1 MRDKKYFS
9 RFRAPLVPT
18 PNLVAAQVDS
28 FRTLLDKSVRET
40 FKEFTPIKDYSGKKF
55 DLEFL
60 KVELGEPKYDEHYAK
75 ANKLTLDI
83 PVRAQIRLKNKAT
96 NSEKE
101 QEIFLADLP
110 VMTEHGTFIIN
121 GVERV
126 IVPQLARSYGVFF
139 TAEEVKGKRH
149 FGAKIIPAR
158 GAWIEMEADA
168 AGDISVRIDR
178 KRKFP
183 AISLLRVLGASFD
196 SDIKSLFSKSPE
208 GKKWLEVA
216 LERDP
221 AKTIDEAYIEIHKRL
236 RDGDLAT
243 AQNAR
248 DYINSIFSTERYDL
262 SRVGR
267 YRFNQ
272 RFGKSL
278 DESELLRK
286 TLSLDDVVLVINHIL
301 KLENDPEAVED
312 NIDHLGSRRVRYV
325 GEMLQGR
332 LRVGLT
338 HMKRNIQDRMST
350 IDADATLPQQFV
362 NPRPLQARIKEF
374 FTTNQLSQ
382 FMQQEN
388 ALTELEHLRTLSALG
403 PGGLTRER
411 AGFEVRDV
419 HPSHYGR
426 LCPIHT
432 PEGPNIGLILRL
444 STFARLNEFG
454 MIETPYAKVVK
465 GIVTKE
471 IVYLNAAEEEKQRIA
486 HGATVLAEDGKI
498 LEDVVEVRQNGEPIR
513 VTREQVDYIDV
524 SPEQPFS
531 IATSMI
537 PFLEHDD
544 ANRALMGSNMQKQAT
559 PCIVPEAPLVGTGM
573 EERAA
578 KDTGRLI
585 YAKEAGTVTKAD
597 GRLIAVKNEKGKE
610 TEYPLVNF
618 VRTNGFTA
626 LHQRPSVE
634 VGQKVKKGQLLGDMS
649 TSDNGQLALGQNA
662 LVAFMCWSGANYEDA
677 IIISERMVKDSKFSS
692 IHIEEFVCNVRD
704 TKLGP
709 EETTHDIPNVSET
722 KLRNLDEDGV
732 VRPGSEVRP
741 GDILVGKITPKGE
754 TQLTPEERLLRSI
767 FGDKARD
774 VKDSSLRMENGKR
787 GRIIGVKVF
796 SREQGHQLESGIIKR
811 IHIEIAQLRTVSVGD
826 KLAGRHG
833 NKGVIS
839 RILPEEDMPYT
850 ADGRPVDVILTPLGV
865 PSRMNLG
872 QILELHLGLAANS
885 LNYQAIC
892 PPFAGATEGEIREE
906 LKKAGHNDTGK
917 VKLFDGRT
925 GEQFEQD
932 ISVGYMYILK
942 LHHMVED
949 KIHMRSIGPYSLITQ
964 QPLGG
969 KAQGGGQRFGEMEV
983 WALLGY
989 GAAYTLREMLTI
1001 KSDDIQGRSAA
1012 FDSLVRGERITH
1024 HFAPA
1029 SFNVLLHTLRGLAL
1043 DVELMRGGEA
1053 IRSGRKTPG
1062 AEVSDFD
1069 AVRIRPASPERILEW
1084 SHGEVTKP
1092 ETINYRTQRP
1102 EKNSLFDEK
1111 IFGPERDYECYCG
1124 KYRGIRYKGIVCEKC
1139 GVEITRAIVRRER
1152 MGHVDLAVPVAHVW
1166 FLRAIPSRLATVL
1179 GISGGD
1185 LEKVVYFAGYI
1196 VNTIHQKEKDRIVG
1210 ELETEYKT
1218 KMKSLQDEK
1227 SKEKMK
1233 ELFLE
1238 AKRDIESI
1246 VVGAVLDEPK
1256 YHRFAIKYGAMFE
1269 AGIGAEAL
1277 YDLCKTLNLREV
1289 IKQIEVALPEA
1300 GAAEREKLSK
1310 RLSILRGM
1318 VRANVRPEWMFL
1330 SRIPVIPPGLRP
1342 MVALDGGRH
1351 ATSDANDLYR
1361 RVINRNNRL
1370 KKLLEIQAPDV
1381 ILRNEKRILQE
1392 AIDALIDNSIRHG
1405 GAAFSATTQA
1415 RTRPLKSLSDNLKG
1429 KHGLFRQNLLG
1440 KRVDYSGR
1448 SVIVVGPELKLSQ
1461 CGLPKHM
1468 ALELFRPFVIGKLL
1482 EKELAYN
1489 IRGAGRLIDEGVP
1502 EVWAILEDVIKDKYV
1517 LLNRAPTLHRLG
1529 IQAFQPI
1536 LIEGNA
1542 IQLHPMVCPAFNAD
1556 FDGDQMAVHV
1566 PLSPEAQTEA
1576 REIMAAPKN
1585 ILKPGNS
1592 EPVVASKL
1600 LDILLGSYWMTKE
1613 VAGMKGEGMA
1623 FPTPNAA
1630 ILAYDYRAVGFQAKI
1645 KVLPS
1650 EKEKY
1655 AQFGG
1660 QLFETT
1666 VGRLLFNTVFPSDY
1680 PYINYPIDKKS
1691 LAKLIDDLIARYGLD
1706 KIPDILDR
1714 IKHFGFRYVTQSG
1727 ITWSLDDIRIPK
1739 EKDAIVAA
1747 AQIKSDLVV
1756 KHWQEGLLSEEERY
1770 RMNIEVWHGAK
1781 SEVEKLMPATLPL
1794 HGSVSDML
1802 KSGARGSVAQVTM
1815 MAGMKGLIASP
1826 TGEAIEFPITKS
1838 MKEGL
1843 SPIEYFI
1850 TTHGSRKGLS
1860 DTALNTAK
1868 AGYLTRRLFD
1878 VAQDVVVAEEDCGT
1892 KGGFSVARESA
1903 SGIGTFLANN
1913 IDGRYLAADV
1923 EKDGKVEYKKGHF
1936 ITGSDAK
1943 RIEEL
1948 GVASVFVR
1956 SPVACKA
1963 THGLCARCYGAD
1975 LGTMKPV
1982 ALGEAV
1988 GTVAAQAIG
1997 EPGTQLTMR
2006 TFHAGG
2012 AAAVGGDIT
2021 QGLPRVEEIF
2031 ERRMPRNPAIV
2042 ASVSGEVVEIKDDGK
2057 ERIMVVA
2064 PDLEHKKGKKDV
2076 IEYEINPR
2084 RIPLVKVGDKVTKG
2098 QLLTDGSA
2106 DLSELFKYAGKDRTQ
2121 EYIISEVVKIYEL
2134 QGANISPKH
2143 LEVIIRQMFSRVR
2156 ITESGGTEY
2165 SPGDVSPEADFDR
2178 ANVKAEA
2185 AGGAAGKSEPLVM
2198 GILDVSL
2205 SRSSFLSAAS
2215 FQNTTRMLIKASIY
2229 GAVDKLEGLKE
2240 NVILGRLIPAGTGF
2254 KGSPK
2259 QALVQKFSPQPVENF
2274 EERRAAIPRE

>member
-1 MRDKKYFS
+1 MRDQKFFS
-9 RFRAPLVPT
+9 RYRTPRVET

-28 FRTLLDKSVRET
+28 YSLLLKEGVREI

-55 DLEFL
+55 DLEFV
-60 KVELGEPKYDEHYAK
+60 KIELGEPKFDEHYAK
-75 ANKLTLDI
+75 AQKMSLDI
-83 PVRAQIRLKNKAT
+83 PLRAIVKLKNKAQGT
-96 NSEKE
+96 EKE
-101 QEIFLADLP
+101 QEIFLADFPL
-110 VMTEHGTFIIN
+110 MTEHGTFVIN

-139 TAEEVKGKRH
+139 TSDEVKGKRH
-149 FGAKIIPAR
+149 FGAKVIPAR
-158 GAWIEMEADA
+158 GAWIEIEADA
-168 AGDISVRIDR
+168 DGQLQVRIDR

-183 AISLLRVLGASFD
+183 AISLLRVLGAHTDAQIKALFAD
-196 SDIKSLFSKSPE
+196 SPL
-208 GKKWLEVA
+208 GKEWIESA
-216 LERDP
+216 LEKDP
-221 AKTIDEAYIEIHKRL
+221 AKTVEDAYIEIHKRL

-243 AQNAR
+243 AANAR
-248 DYINSIFSTERYDL
+248 EYIDSIFSEDRYDL

-272 RFGKSL
+272 RFEKSL
-278 DESELLRK
+278 DEKDLTRK
-286 TLSLDDVVLVINHIL
+286 TLSLEDLVIVFDHVL
-301 KLENDPEAVED
+301 KLENDPEAMED

-325 GEMLQGR
+325 GEMLQQR

-350 IDADATLPQQFV
+350 IDTDATMPQQFV

-444 STFARLNEFG
+444 ATFARLNEFG
-454 MIETPYAKVVK
+454 MIETPYVRVAN
-465 GIVTKE
+465 GHVTGE
-471 IVYLNAAEEEKQRIA
+471 VVYLNAAEEEKQIVA
-486 HGATVLAEDGKI
+486 HGATRVADDGKI
-498 LEDVVEVRQNGEPIR
+498 VEDMVEVRLNGSPTR
-513 VTREQVDYIDV
+513 VPRKDVNYIDV
-524 SPEQPFS
+524 DPAQPFS

-559 PCIVPEAPLVGTGM
+559 PCIVPEAPLVATGM

-578 KDTGRLI
+578 RDTGRLI
-585 YAKEAGTVTKAD
+585 IAKEAGIVTQAD
-597 GRLIAVKNEKGKE
+597 GKRIKVKNEKGKE
-610 TEYPLVNF
+610 VEYPIVNF

-626 LHQRPSVE
+626 LHGRPAVSV
-634 VGQKVKKGQLLGDMS
+634 GTKVKKGDLLADTS
-649 TSDNGQLALGQNA
+649 TSDQGQLALGQNA

-677 IIISERMVKDSKFSS
+677 IIISERLVKNSKFAS

-709 EETTHDIPNVSET
+709 EETTHDIPNVSEA
-722 KLRNLDEDGV
+722 KLRNLDEDGII
-732 VRPGSEVRP
+732 RTGSEVRP

-796 SREQGHQLESGIIKR
+796 SREAGHQLESGIIKR

-839 RILPEEDMPYT
+839 RILPEEDMPYME
-850 ADGRPVDVILTPLGV
+850 DGRPVDVILTPLGV

-892 PPFAGATEGEIREE
+892 PPFAGATEIEIREE
-906 LKKAGHNDTGK
+906 LKKAGFNESGK
-917 VKLFDGRT
+917 MKLYDGRT

-1001 KSDDIQGRSAA
+1001 KSDDIMGRSAA
-1012 FDSLVRGERITH
+1012 FDSIVRGERISH
-1024 HFAPA
+1024 HYAPA

-1043 DVELMRGGEA
+1043 DVELMRGGQPMGA
-1053 IRSGRKTPG
+1053 RKGPG
-1062 AEVSDFD
+1062 SEVSDFD
-1069 AVRIRPASPERILEW
+1069 AVRIRPASPEKILEW

-1166 FLRAIPSRLATVL
+1166 FLRAIPSRLSMVL

-1196 VNTIHQKEKDRIVG
+1196 VTQVHKAEKERIMG
-1210 ELETEYKT
+1210 ELESEYKQ
-1218 KMKSLQDEK
+1218 KLKNLQDEK
-1227 SKEKMK
+1227 SKDKMK

-1238 AKRDIESI
+1238 AKHDIESI
-1246 VVGAVLDEPK
+1246 FVGAVLDEPK
-1256 YHRFAIKYGAMFE
+1256 YHRYVIKYGAMFE
-1269 AGIGAEAL
+1269 AGIGAEAM
-1277 YDLCKTLNLREV
+1277 YDLCKKLNLKEMA
-1289 IKQIEVALPEA
+1289 ENTEAALVKA
-1300 GAAEREKLSK
+1300 GAADREKFGK

-1318 VRANVRPEWMFL
+1318 IRANVRPEWMFL
-1330 SRIPVIPPGLRP
+1330 TRIPVIPPGLRP

-1351 ATSDANDLYR
+1351 ATSDVNDLYR

-1448 SVIVVGPELKLSQ
+1448 SVIVVGPELKLNQ

-1502 EVWAILEDVIKDKYV
+1502 EVWAILEDVIRDKYV

-1542 IQLHPMVCPAFNAD
+1542 IQLHPLVCPAFNAD

-1576 REIMAAPKN
+1576 REIMSATKN

-1592 EPVVASKL
+1592 EPVVATKL
-1600 LDILLGSYWMTKE
+1600 LDILLGTYWMTKE
-1613 VAGMKGEGMA
+1613 VIGAKGEGMA
-1623 FPTPNAA
+1623 FPNPNSA
-1630 ILAYDYRAVGFQAKI
+1630 ILAYDYGHVGFQAKV
-1645 KVLPS
+1645 KVMPS

-1655 AQFGG
+1655 AAFGG
-1660 QLFETT
+1660 QIFETT
-1666 VGRLLFNTVFPSDY
+1666 VGRLLFNTVFPADY
-1680 PYINYPIDKKS
+1680 PFINHSIDKKALS
-1691 LAKLIDDLIARYGLD
+1691 KLIDDLIARYGLD
-1706 KIPDILDR
+1706 KIPEILDR
-1714 IKHFGFRYVTQSG
+1714 IKNFGFRYVTQSG
-1727 ITWSLDDIRIPK
+1727 ITWSLDDIRVPK
-1739 EKDAIVAA
+1739 EKNDIVEAA
-1747 AQIKSDLVV
+1747 EAKSAQVV
-1756 KHWQEGLLSEEERY
+1756 KHWQDGLLSEEERY
-1770 RMNIEVWHGAK
+1770 RMNIEVWHDAK
-1781 SEVEKLMPATLPL
+1781 AQVEKLMPATLPVN
-1794 HGSVSDML
+1794 GSVSDMVT
-1802 KSGARGSVAQVTM
+1802 SGARGSIGQVTQ

-1843 SPIEYFI
+1843 TPLEYFI

-1878 VAQDVVVAEEDCGT
+1878 VAQDVVIAHEDCST
-1892 KGGFSVARESA
+1892 KEGLTIKRQSA
-1903 SGIGTFLANN
+1903 SGIGTFLAQN
-1913 IDGRYLAADV
+1913 ITGRYLAADV
-1923 EKDGKVEYKKGHF
+1923 EEDGKVVYKKGHF
-1936 ITGSDAK
+1936 VTGTDAK
-1943 RIEEL
+1943 HIEEM
-1948 GVASVFVR
+1948 GVPSVYVR
-1956 SPVACKA
+1956 SPVGCRAGRGICV
-1963 THGLCARCYGAD
+1963 RCYGAD
-1975 LGTMKPV
+1975 LGTTKPV

-2012 AAAVGGDIT
+2012 AASVGGDIT

-2042 ASVSGEVVEIKDDGK
+2042 ATVSGEVLEIRDEGK
-2057 ERIMVVA
+2057 EKVLVVT
-2064 PDLEHKKGKKDV
+2064 PDLEYRGKSKKETLEYDV
-2076 IEYEINPR
+2076 NFR
-2084 RIPLVKVGDKVTKG
+2084 RILLVKVGERITKG

-2106 DLSELFKYAGKDRTQ
+2106 DLSDLFKYAGKERAQ
-2121 EYIISEVVKIYEL
+2121 EYLISEVVKIYEL
-2134 QGANISPKH
+2134 QGASISAKH
-2143 LEVIIRQMFSRVR
+2143 LETIVRQMFSRVR
-2156 ITESGGTEY
+2156 VTDQGGTEY
-2165 SPGDVSPEADFDR
+2165 STGDVTSESDLRDASE
-2178 ANVKAEA
+2178 KAVQD
-2185 AGGAAGKSEPLVM
+2185 GGEPAKSEPLVM

-2205 SRSSFLSAAS
+2205 SRQSFLSAAS
-2215 FQNTTRMLIKASIY
+2215 FQNTTRMLIKAAMY
-2229 GAVDKLEGLKE
+2229 GSVDRLEGLKE
-2240 NVILGRLIPAGTGF
+2240 NVIIGRLIPAGTGF

-2259 QALVQKFSPQPVENF
+2259 ERLVNKYAAAPEVVES
-2274 EERRAAIPRE
+2274 EVI

>member
-1 MRDKKYFS
+1 MRDQKFFS
-9 RFRAPLVPT
+9 RYRTPRVET

-28 FRTLLDKSVRET
+28 YSLLLKEGVREI

-55 DLEFL
+55 DLEFV
-60 KVELGEPKYDEHYAK
+60 KIELGEPKFDEHYAK
-75 ANKLTLDI
+75 AQKMSLDI
-83 PVRAQIRLKNKAT
+83 PLRAIVKLKNKAQGT
-96 NSEKE
+96 EKE
-101 QEIFLADLP
+101 QEIFLADFPL
-110 VMTEHGTFIIN
+110 MTEHGTFVIN

-139 TAEEVKGKRH
+139 TSDEVKGKRH
-149 FGAKIIPAR
+149 FGAKVIPAR
-158 GAWIEMEADA
+158 GAWIEIEADA
-168 AGDISVRIDR
+168 DGQLQVRIDR

-183 AISLLRVLGASFD
+183 AISLLRVLGAHTDAQIKALFAD
-196 SDIKSLFSKSPE
+196 SPL
-208 GKKWLEVA
+208 GKEWIESA
-216 LERDP
+216 LEKDP
-221 AKTIDEAYIEIHKRL
+221 AKTVEDAYIEIHKRL

-243 AQNAR
+243 AANAR
-248 DYINSIFSTERYDL
+248 EYIDSIFSEDRYDL

-272 RFGKSL
+272 RFEKSL
-278 DESELLRK
+278 DEKDLTRK
-286 TLSLDDVVLVINHIL
+286 TLSLEDLVIVFDHVL
-301 KLENDPEAVED
+301 KLENDPEAMED

-325 GEMLQGR
+325 GEMLQQR

-350 IDADATLPQQFV
+350 IDTDATMPQQFV

-444 STFARLNEFG
+444 ATFARLNEFG
-454 MIETPYAKVVK
+454 MIETPYVRVAN
-465 GIVTKE
+465 GHVTGE
-471 IVYLNAAEEEKQRIA
+471 VVYLNAAEEEKQIVA
-486 HGATVLAEDGKI
+486 HGATKVADDGKI
-498 LEDVVEVRQNGEPIR
+498 VEDMVEVRLNGSPTR
-513 VTREQVDYIDV
+513 VPRKDVNYIDV
-524 SPEQPFS
+524 DPAQPFS

-559 PCIVPEAPLVGTGM
+559 PCIVPEAPLVATGM

-578 KDTGRLI
+578 RDTGRLI
-585 YAKEAGTVTKAD
+585 IAKEAGIVTQAD
-597 GRLIAVKNEKGKE
+597 GKRIKVKNEKGKE
-610 TEYPLVNF
+610 VEYPIVNF

-626 LHQRPSVE
+626 LHGRPAVSV
-634 VGQKVKKGQLLGDMS
+634 GTKVKKGDLLADTS
-649 TSDNGQLALGQNA
+649 TSDQGQLALGQNA

-677 IIISERMVKDSKFSS
+677 IIISERLVKNSKFAS

-709 EETTHDIPNVSET
+709 EETTHDIPNVSEA
-722 KLRNLDEDGV
+722 KLRNLDEDGII
-732 VRPGSEVRP
+732 RTGSEVRP

-796 SREQGHQLESGIIKR
+796 SREAGHQLESGIIKR

-839 RILPEEDMPYT
+839 RILPEEDMPYME
-850 ADGRPVDVILTPLGV
+850 DGRPVDVILTPLGV

-892 PPFAGATEGEIREE
+892 PPFAGATEIEIREE
-906 LKKAGHNDTGK
+906 LKKAGFNESGK
-917 VKLFDGRT
+917 MKLYDGRT

-1001 KSDDIQGRSAA
+1001 KSDDIMGRSAA
-1012 FDSLVRGERITH
+1012 FDSIVRGERISH
-1024 HFAPA
+1024 HYAPA

-1043 DVELMRGGEA
+1043 DVELMRGGQPM
-1053 IRSGRKTPG
+1053 GVRKGPG
-1062 AEVSDFD
+1062 SEVSDFD
-1069 AVRIRPASPERILEW
+1069 AVRIRPASPEKILEW

-1166 FLRAIPSRLATVL
+1166 FLRAIPSRLSMVL

-1196 VNTIHQKEKDRIVG
+1196 VTQVHKAEKERIMG
-1210 ELETEYKT
+1210 ELESEYKQ
-1218 KMKSLQDEK
+1218 KLKNLQDEK
-1227 SKEKMK
+1227 SKDKMK

-1238 AKRDIESI
+1238 AKHDIESI
-1246 VVGAVLDEPK
+1246 FVGAVLDEPK
-1256 YHRFAIKYGAMFE
+1256 YHRYVIKYGAMFE
-1269 AGIGAEAL
+1269 AGIGAEAM
-1277 YDLCKTLNLREV
+1277 YDLCKKLNLKEMA
-1289 IKQIEVALPEA
+1289 ENTEAALVKA
-1300 GAAEREKLSK
+1300 GAADREKFGK

-1318 VRANVRPEWMFL
+1318 IRANVRPEWMFL
-1330 SRIPVIPPGLRP
+1330 TRIPVIPPGLRP

-1351 ATSDANDLYR
+1351 ATSDVNDLYR

-1448 SVIVVGPELKLSQ
+1448 SVIVVGPELKLNQ

-1502 EVWAILEDVIKDKYV
+1502 EVWAILEDVIRDKYV

-1542 IQLHPMVCPAFNAD
+1542 IQLHPLVCPAFNAD

-1576 REIMAAPKN
+1576 REIMSATKN

-1592 EPVVASKL
+1592 EPVVATKL
-1600 LDILLGSYWMTKE
+1600 LDILLGTYWMTKE
-1613 VAGMKGEGMA
+1613 VIGAKGEGMA
-1623 FPTPNAA
+1623 FPNPNSA
-1630 ILAYDYRAVGFQAKI
+1630 ILAYDYGHVGFQAKV
-1645 KVLPS
+1645 KVMPS

-1655 AQFGG
+1655 AAFGG
-1660 QLFETT
+1660 QIFETT
-1666 VGRLLFNTVFPSDY
+1666 VGRLLFNTVFPADY
-1680 PYINYPIDKKS
+1680 PFINHSIDKKALS
-1691 LAKLIDDLIARYGLD
+1691 KLIDDLISRYGLE
-1706 KIPDILDR
+1706 KIPEILDR
-1714 IKHFGFRYVTQSG
+1714 IKNFGFRYVTQSG
-1727 ITWSLDDIRIPK
+1727 ITWSLDDIRVPK
-1739 EKDAIVAA
+1739 EKNDIVEAA
-1747 AQIKSDLVV
+1747 EAKSAQVV
-1756 KHWQEGLLSEEERY
+1756 KHWQDGLLSEEERY
-1770 RMNIEVWHGAK
+1770 RMNIEVWHDAK
-1781 SEVEKLMPATLPL
+1781 AQVEKLMPATLPVN
-1794 HGSVSDML
+1794 GSVSDMVT
-1802 KSGARGSVAQVTM
+1802 SGARGSIGQVTQ

-1843 SPIEYFI
+1843 TPLEYFI

-1878 VAQDVVVAEEDCGT
+1878 VAQDVVIAHEDCGT
-1892 KGGFSVARESA
+1892 KEGLTIKRQSA
-1903 SGIGTFLANN
+1903 SGIGTFLAQN
-1913 IDGRYLAADV
+1913 ITGRYLAADV
-1923 EKDGKVEYKKGHF
+1923 EEDGKVVYKKGHF
-1936 ITGSDAK
+1936 VTGTDAK
-1943 RIEEL
+1943 HIEEM
-1948 GVASVFVR
+1948 GVPSVYVR
-1956 SPVACKA
+1956 SPVGCRAGRGICV
-1963 THGLCARCYGAD
+1963 RCYGAD
-1975 LGTMKPV
+1975 LGTTKPV

-2012 AAAVGGDIT
+2012 AASVGGDIT

-2042 ASVSGEVVEIKDDGK
+2042 ATVSGEVLEIRDEGK
-2057 ERIMVVA
+2057 EKVLVVT
-2064 PDLEHKKGKKDV
+2064 PDLEYRGKSKKETLEYDV
-2076 IEYEINPR
+2076 NFR
-2084 RIPLVKVGDKVTKG
+2084 RILLVKVGERITKG

-2106 DLSELFKYAGKDRTQ
+2106 DLSDLFKYAGKERAQ
-2121 EYIISEVVKIYEL
+2121 EYLISEVVKIYEL
-2134 QGANISPKH
+2134 QGASISAKH
-2143 LEVIIRQMFSRVR
+2143 LETIVRQMFSRVR
-2156 ITESGGTEY
+2156 VTDQGSTEY
-2165 SPGDVSPEADFDR
+2165 STGDVTSESDLRDASE
-2178 ANVKAEA
+2178 KAVQD
-2185 AGGAAGKSEPLVM
+2185 GGEPAKSEPLVM

-2205 SRSSFLSAAS
+2205 SRQSFLSAAS
-2215 FQNTTRMLIKASIY
+2215 FQNTTRMLIKAAMY
-2229 GAVDKLEGLKE
+2229 GSVDRLEGLKE
-2240 NVILGRLIPAGTGF
+2240 NVIIGRLIPAGTGF

-2259 QALVQKFSPQPVENF
+2259 ERLVNKYAAAPEVVES
-2274 EERRAAIPRE
+2274 EVI